1 MCHFSK
7 CWYGVY
13 WNLFYWLSTKMY
25 FERFSWKVISFGL
38 KKLSFHSIA
47 IKNDAIGKGMQ
58 SYTVLCEM
66 LTEATFNQTN
76 FWFFW
81 FFSPHFCDTILVLK
95 FNMFIYARV
104 DHSKFAIMYE
114 DSSEFYRSTSKS
126 DWYFI
131 STLHRVKITIYL
143 SNCLRADGCKH
154 YYLWNK
160 KKTELQ

>member
-1 MCHFSK
+1 VES
-7 CWYGVY
+7 WY
-13 WNLFYWLSTKMY
+13 KIPI
-25 FERFSWKVISFGL
+25 RFGCGP
-38 KKLSFHSIA
+38 

-114 DSSEFYRSTSKS
+114 DSSEFYQHLLKWHIANIQKETNQHYKV
-126 DWYFI
+126 
-131 STLHRVKITIYL
+131 TLNFTLDQRESEINL
-143 SNCLRADGCKH
+143 SNATFPPEFPCSVWPDLSTKS
-154 YYLWNK
+154 
-160 KKTELQ
+160 KTGFPMSYVPCNVD